1 MVVLISVK
9 IKKCIK
15 SFCKCKIFA
24 LVLYK
29 NRQGYFFFFMININF
44 ACLIRDR
51 GRVFQHCC
59 ISNILHKIPLW

>member
-1 MVVLISVK
+1 MFLQMQNFCSGLIQK
-9 IKKCIK
+9 QTT
-15 SFCKCKIFA
+15 
-24 LVLYK
+24 L
-29 NRQGYFFFFMININF
+29 FFFMIDINF

>member
-1 MVVLISVK
+1 MQNFLLWSYTKTDNVI
-9 IKKCIK
+9 
-15 SFCKCKIFA
+15 
-24 LVLYK
+24 
-29 NRQGYFFFFMININF
+29 FFMIDINF